1 MAPVV
6 GRIRRRS
13 SFRALARPEG
23 RGVTGPIS
31 VAFSAAD
38 GAAAMPLVAAAMPL
52 VAYAI
57 GRRAGGAVVRN
68 RVRRQLRAIARQAAP
83 GLAPGSYLVRV
94 APGAIGLPYD
104 QLNRAFCAAADGAWR
119 RAAAIRPAV
128 QS

>member
-38 GAAAMPLVAAAMPL
+38 GAAAMPL